1 GFSLGSTVK
10 SHTKGIWMWCLPHPC
25 KPDHCLVIIDTE
37 GLGDVKKG
45 DQKNDHWLF
54 ALSILMSSMLIYNS
68 MKIIDHNALSDLHL
82 VTELLDLIKVRT
94 WQEERRED
102 YEKFPPK
109 FVWATRDFDLELE
122 IGGKKV
128 IDDGYLESALQS
140 ETGNMHYFKYIHTH
154 THTVHI
160 HVVIYTHD
168 HVQTHVHTNTT
179 PIETHTY
186 STYSVYTMHTNSC
199 KHTHVA
205 SLLILY
211 IKFPIG
217 NPESNPL
224 VPIGKRSSSLL
235 VHNNDIDSAASY
247 TASSVVAYIA
257 SFFLSLVS
265 QDNYPFSHTHT
276 HTHKHAHAHN
286 VHSRPPPGVKA
297 SNVLFD
303 FKVKKVS
310 EVKILLQMDECL
322 TQKEKEITA
331 EKEKAAI
338 AEQRNRA
345 QEEQVLQIQKQ
356 LEDTEKS
363 NKENTEKLLQK
374 MEEERKRMMEENKL
388 LLEEKLQDQERYL
401 KKGFHDI
408 AQAMQKEI
416 KSLKIQVEQ

>member
-1 GFSLGSTVK
+1 MSSIPDMKAPVCLLENSGEAKLRLRPEALEILQTIEQPLVMVAVVGLYRTGKSFLMNKLTKKKTGFSLGSTVK

-68 MKIIDHNALSDLHL
+68 MKIIDHNALSDL
-82 VTELLDLIKVRT
+82 
-94 WQEERRED
+94 Q
-102 YEKFPPK
+102 YP
-109 FVWATRDFDLELE
+109 
-122 IGGKKV
+122 
-128 IDDGYLESALQS
+128 
-140 ETGNMHYFKYIHTH
+140 
-154 THTVHI
+154 
-160 HVVIYTHD
+160 
-168 HVQTHVHTNTT
+168 
-179 PIETHTY
+179 Y
-186 STYSVYTMHTNSC
+186 SS
-199 KHTHVA
+199 
-205 SLLILY
+205 
-211 IKFPIG
+211 P
-217 NPESNPL
+217 
-224 VPIGKRSSSLL
+224 
-235 VHNNDIDSAASY
+235 
-247 TASSVVAYIA
+247 AY
-257 SFFLSLVS
+257 
-265 QDNYPFSHTHT
+265 
-276 HTHKHAHAHN
+276 
-286 VHSRPPPGVKA
+286 A

-416 KSLKIQVEQ
+416 KSLKIQVEQTSGRKNVLLYVQARPSEQARPLCVLL